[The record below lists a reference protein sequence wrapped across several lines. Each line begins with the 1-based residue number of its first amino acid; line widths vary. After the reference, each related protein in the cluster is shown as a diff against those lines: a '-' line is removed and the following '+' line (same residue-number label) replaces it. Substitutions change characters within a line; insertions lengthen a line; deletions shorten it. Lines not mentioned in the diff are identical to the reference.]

1 MRFPDVEKNL
11 AENALRDDRVKRLVT
26 IGDVNAIVALGVLA
40 AIGDVAR
47 FSSPQN
53 CRTLGLRLAG
63 LALRYQLPQWE
74 KGGWPLER

>member
-1 MRFPDVEKNL
+1 MGRRVPRSVNAVLILPMRFPDVEKNL

-53 CRTLGLRLAG
+53 
-63 LALRYQLPQWE
+63 
-74 KGGWPLER
+74 